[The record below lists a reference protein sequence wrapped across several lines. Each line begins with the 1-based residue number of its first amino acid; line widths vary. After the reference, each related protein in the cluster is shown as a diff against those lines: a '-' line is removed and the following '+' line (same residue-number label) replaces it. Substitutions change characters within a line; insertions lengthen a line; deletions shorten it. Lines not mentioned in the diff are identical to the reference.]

1 MRSTCPR
8 SWQKKSEPMAEG
20 DLVLLCDDDYRAGL
34 MRAVI
39 TRVFGDEESVQVRQV
54 QVRTSDGKEIKR
66 AAAKVA
72 KIGVSTSGGE

>member
-1 MRSTCPR
+1 M
-8 SWQKKSEPMAEG
+8 
-20 DLVLLCDDDYRAGL
+20 
-34 MRAVI
+34 
-39 TRVFGDEESVQVRQV
+39 FGDEESVQVRQV